1 MPSLANIQPESDP
14 IKLLLLGHSG
24 VGKTGAIASLAAAG
38 YRVFLADFENG
49 YQILMDEKVLPK
61 TARGNVFVRS
71 FYDKRKGPLALPV
84 GGIPK
89 AMQNFYDALNDWQD
103 EDADGK
109 KVSMGSPYTW
119 NQNDVLVIDSITT
132 LSDAIELHVL
142 QLNNRLGQPL
152 RIQDYGTCQE
162 ILHGLFQSLCSPA
175 ATCNVVFVAHLRQ
188 IEDGG
193 GGSKWFAQAT
203 GKKISPLI
211 GRYFNNT
218 VLLTRDAQGNR
229 EMHTQSTI
237 QADMKV
243 SRPSLVPAKMPADLG
258 RLFKL
263 LKS

>member
-1 MPSLANIQPESDP
+1 MPSLAEINPADEP
-14 IKLLLLGHSG
+14 IKLLMLGHSG
-24 VGKTGAIASLAAAG
+24 VGKTGAIASLASAG

-61 TARGNVFVRS
+61 AHRGNVFVRS
-71 FYDKRKGPLALPV
+71 FYDKRMGPLALPV
-84 GGIPK
+84 GGVPK
-89 AMQNFYDALNDWQD
+89 AMQNFYDALSSWK
-103 EDADGK
+103 DAVDGK
-109 KVSMGSPYTW
+109 TVNLGNPYTW
-119 NQNDVLVIDSITT
+119 TQQDVLVIDSITT

-142 QLNNRLGQPL
+142 QINNRIGQPL

-162 ILHGLFQSLCSPA
+162 ILHGLFQTLCSPA
-175 ATCNVVFVAHLRQ
+175 ATCNVVFIAHLRQ
-188 IEDGG
+188 LEDGSG
-193 GGSKWFAQAT
+193 GNKWFPQAT

-211 GRYFNNT
+211 GRYFNNS

-243 SRPSLVPAKMPADLG
+243 SRPSVIPAKMPADLG